1 MAWVELVEGLEELFL
16 VVEGLEEVF
25 LVVKGEDPML
35 GIEVAQIPTKLRIY
49 TYDTPTHFRV
59 DQPL

>member
-1 MAWVELVEGLEELFL
+1 VAWVELVEGLEEVFL

-35 GIEVAQIPTKLRIY
+35 GIEVAQIPTKLRTY
-49 TYDTPTHFRV
+49 T
-59 DQPL
+59 